1 MTIYVKIIQYIAY
14 EKLDF
19 AMKEIIYEL
28 LSIDT
33 NFISE
38 LAEPSNSTI
47 NSADSANA
55 GQLLGFSN
63 LDLSASGNSSAF
75 KTSKENLTLNPLKM
89 EIGLRAFV
97 LIADT
102 LQQQKEAN
110 CGVLFFCSFFFKL
123 PLAE

>member
-1 MTIYVKIIQYIAY
+1 MPVTIYVKIIQYIAY

-110 CGVLFFCSFFFKL
+110 CGVLFFCSFF
-123 PLAE
+123 